1 MSRAIPLLCLLL
13 AACGSKSGL
22 RVPER
27 GRDASPPDVGH
38 DAGPS
43 DAGPSDAPPDAGPP
57 DAGPPP
63 VPCVEVPYA
72 SVPQIVDIDFEAR
85 IVAADIV
92 FLVDN
97 TGSMGPLIDEI
108 ETTLQLRL
116 IPGLLAQIPDLQM
129 GVAIYRD
136 FGFAPYGSPGDRP
149 FDVLQTSTSDQAALQ
164 IAAERMYDRGGGDE
178 PEAAT
183 EALYQIASGE
193 GLAPYID
200 PFTCER
206 GFGAVCLREDAIPIV
221 IVFTDAPF
229 QNGPSLPNSYAA
241 IRPPPHRY
249 DETVVALN
257 ARGVRVLG
265 MWIGG
270 SFMGSRTRADLAQVA
285 RDTGAVTPDGEPIVL
300 DLDSGGGRPLV
311 GRVVDAVET
320 LVLVSTIDV
329 DAIVEDVDGDAVDAT
344 RFVTSITPR
353 RATPAD
359 GATIRGA
366 RFEDVRPG
374 TRVEFRIVLDNDFL
388 PPSPDTRTYPL
399 RVTLRADGVTTLRT
413 RIIDVVVPGDDGGGC
428 E

>member
-1 MSRAIPLLCLLL
+1 MTRAIPLLLVLL
-13 AACGSKSGL
+13 AGCGAKSGL
-22 RVPER
+22 AVPHP
-27 GRDASPPDVGH
+27 DATIAAL
-38 DAGPS
+38 DAGI
-43 DAGPSDAPPDAGPP
+43 DAGTPDAGLDAGPP
-57 DAGPPP
+57 DAGIEPE
-63 VPCVEVPYA
+63 PCVEVPYA

-97 TGSMGPLIDEI
+97 TASMGPLIDEI

-116 IPGLLAQIPDLQM
+116 IPGLLEQVPDLQM
-129 GVAIYRD
+129 GIAIYRD
-136 FGFAPYGSPGDRP
+136 FGFFPYGSPGDRP
-149 FDVLQTSTSDQAALQ
+149 FDVLQTSTSDEAALQ
-164 IAAERMYDRGGGDE
+164 TAAERMFPRGGGDE

-183 EALYQIASGE
+183 EALYQIATGE
-193 GLAPYID
+193 GLDPYVGSVA
-200 PFTCER
+200 CER
-206 GFGAVCLREDAIPIV
+206 GFGAVCLREDAFPIV

-229 QNGPSLPNSYAA
+229 QNGPSLPSSYAA

-249 DETVVALN
+249 DETVLALT

-270 SFMGSRTRADLAQVA
+270 SLMGGRTRADLAQVA
-285 RDTGAVTPDGEPIVL
+285 LDTGALTPDGEPIVL

-311 GRVVDAVET
+311 GRVVDAIET
-320 LVLVSTIDV
+320 LVDASTIDV
-329 DAIVEDVDGDAVDAT
+329 DAIVEDVEGDTVDAT

-353 RATPAD
+353 RAIPAD
-359 GATIRGA
+359 GATIRGS

-374 TRVEFRIVLDNDFL
+374 TRVELRIVLDNDFL
-388 PPSPDTRTYPL
+388 PPADDTRTYPL

-413 RIIDVVVPGDDGGGC
+413 RIVEVVVPGDDGGGC